1 MKAYEVMLDVL
12 KKEGESKND
21 SDEDFDPK
29 QLEMGTKVEKEH
41 TDDERAA
48 REIAKDHLREHPKY
62 YTYLKKMEDRLEKQ
76 KKE

>member
-12 KKEGESKND
+12 QKQGISKND
-21 SDEDFDPK
+21 SDEDFDPEELK
-29 QLEMGTKVEKEH
+29 MGEKVEMEHSKSKEV
-41 TDDERAA
+41 AK
-48 REIAKDHLREHPKY
+48 EIAKDHLREHPKY